1 MEKIKG
7 KSKLPEYTQW
17 KSMKSRCYSPSATKG
32 KYKENNTIFIDRF
45 GNKKHFK

>member
-7 KSKLPEYTQW
+7 KSKMPEYKQW

-32 KYKENNTIFIDRF
+32 KYKENNIEVC
-45 GNKKHFK
+45 KE